1 MGSEGLDGVLIVA
14 PDGERIGFIQLPER
28 CANVCFGGLKR
39 NRLFMAASQSSM
51 PLRQHAGSGRRMSVH
66 IRHAVA
72 EDRDICIDFI
82 GTLNGGPVLQ
92 SWHETFDALID
103 DTRAV
108 SMSRK
113 TTNSASSESPAS
125 PSISPSVTAASTVN
139 WRNSMSIPAC
149 GKNCGGLLLQAVIDG
164 ARDRGCTE
172 VGLYITHRH
181 AANRPFYE
189 KFGFED
195 VGIEVR
201 QNLTNWFS

>member
-1 MGSEGLDGVLIVA
+1 
-14 PDGERIGFIQLPER
+14 
-28 CANVCFGGLKR
+28 
-39 NRLFMAASQSSM
+39 
-51 PLRQHAGSGRRMSVH
+51 MSVH

-92 SWHETFDALID
+92 SWHATFDALID
-103 DTRAV
+103 DTRGRIYVAEDDELGVLGVASV
-108 SMSRK
+108 SFNLAIRYGGEYCQLEELYVDPK
-113 TTNSASSESPAS
+113 A
-125 PSISPSVTAASTVN
+125 
-139 WRNSMSIPAC
+139 R
-149 GKNCGGLLLQAVIDG
+149 GKNCGGLLLLAVIDG

-172 VGLYITHRH
+172 VGLYITHWH

-201 QNLTNWFS
+201 QRLN